1 MHPPLDATTFPPCS
15 SDSNSYRLL
24 QGQTDNKLRYPT
36 DCPLYD
42 CFFQPILP
50 PPTAAITTA
59 QGRIRTDGPQQP
71 GFLGKSSKIAEENN
85 SVEEL
90 GQVIF
95 LAASPLS
102 ATDRKERSRRAAT
115 GAEKATKLYTRRR
128 RPSWLCWSMN
138 LAAAAGRNGVWKLGN
153 ESRMVAACSRRARD
167 RRHDRDS
174 RQKKTQGRPML
185 YHSST

>member
-1 MHPPLDATTFPPCS
+1 MQQLFLHVVAIATAIACCKAKQIINF
-15 SDSNSYRLL
+15 DIRAIVLFMIV
-24 QGQTDNKLRYPT
+24 
-36 DCPLYD
+36 
-42 CFFQPILP
+42 FFQPILP